1 MSVIKDSL
9 IGLAIGDAMGVPI
22 EFSIREKCIAN
33 PLTKMV
39 GFGSHDVPAGSWSD
53 DTSMTIATM
62 DSYIEKKSIDY
73 KDIMDKYVEWVVQY
87 KYTPCNFRFDIGHTC
102 AKAIYNYSRNNI
114 SPIECGLKE
123 IGDNG
128 NGSLMRILPIA
139 LYSFYKGL
147 KEEEIIELTN
157 NISSLT
163 HAHEISKLGCYI
175 YVRFVL
181 FLLNGKDKFSAYNMI
196 KCDDYSSYSEES
208 IKVYERILKHDIS
221 KLKLNSINS
230 SAYIVDT
237 LEASIWVLLNTESF
251 SQAIIGAI
259 NLGQDTDTVG
269 AVTGSMA
276 GIIYG
281 YDKIPQEWLNKLL
294 KLDYLE
300 NICNKF
306 EIVLI
311 GGELNETN

>member
-1 MSVIKDSL
+1 MSKIKDSL

-22 EFSIREKCIAN
+22 EFTDREKCIAN
-33 PLTKMV
+33 PVTKMV
-39 GFGSHDVPAGSWSD
+39 GFGSHSVPAGSWSD

-73 KDIMDKYVEWVVQY
+73 KDIMDKYVEWVVNY
-87 KYTPCNFRFDIGHTC
+87 KYTPCNFRFDIGDTC
-102 AKAIYNYSRNNI
+102 FKAIYNYSRNEMN
-114 SPIECGLKE
+114 PLDCGLKE
-123 IGDNG
+123 ISDNG
-128 NGSLMRILPIA
+128 NGSLMRILPVA

-147 KEEEIIELTN
+147 NEEQIIELTN

-175 YVRFVL
+175 YVRLVL
-181 FLLNGKDKFSAYNMI
+181 FLLNGKDKYSAYNMI
-196 KCDDYSSYSEES
+196 KCVDYSFYSEES
-208 IKVYERILKHDIS
+208 IKVYERILKNDIN
-221 KLKLNSINS
+221 KLELKSIKS
-230 SAYIVDT
+230 SAYVVDT
-237 LEASIWVLLNTESF
+237 LEASIWVLLNSNSF

-281 YDKIPQEWLNKLL
+281 YNKIPKEWLNKLL
-294 KLDYLE
+294 KLNYLE
-300 NICNKF
+300 
-306 EIVLI
+306 EIAEKYEK
-311 GGELNETN
+311 ELN